1 MTTVPI
7 LALYIDDEP
16 ALLNIGKA
24 FLERG
29 GEFQVDTAE
38 SAAEALQAIAARE
51 YDAIISDYQMPEMDG
66 IKLLKV
72 VRQSGNEIPF
82 ILFTGRG
89 REEVVIEALNE
100 GADFYLQKGG
110 DPMAQFAELAH
121 KVRQAVKRRQAEL
134 SQTESEK
141 RLADIINFLPDAT
154 FAIDRAGYIIAWN
167 QAIEEMTGLPASEM
181 IGKGNFEYAVPF
193 YGVRR
198 KILIDLIFEPDDVI
212 AKNYAHII
220 HEKDILI
227 AETSLPRPKGNVV
240 TLMGKASPL
249 YNRKGEIVGAIE
261 SIRDVSE
268 RKQAEDALRES
279 EDMYRAIFTTTGAAT
294 IIIEKDTTIALANER
309 FAQLSGYSIEEL
321 EGKRSWTEF
330 IVPEDLE
337 QMKEYHHERR
347 NDPVFAPSVYEFR
360 FIDRHGR
367 VKYCIVHVTIIPGTA
382 RSVASV
388 LDITDRVLAEQDY
401 RGIFEN
407 IQDVYYRTDAEGN
420 LVRVSPSAASILG
433 YDSVNEI
440 YGKNVAQT
448 LYVNPEER
456 RQFLAELEKGGGVVT
471 NYEVLLKKNDGSPIY
486 ALTSSHKYYDAAGN
500 YLGIEGIL
508 RDITERKQAEEELRK
523 SEDRFSR
530 AIAGTGAGLWDWD
543 MVNDRVFF
551 SLQWKT
557 MLGYGDSEVENNF
570 SGWKNLWHPDDA
582 ARIEK
587 SVSDYLEGKTTKYEI
602 EHRLHHKDGSWHWIL
617 TRGDI
622 HRDAEGRPVRWT
634 GTNIDITER
643 KLDEDELRAAHEQ
656 LTASEEKLKA
666 NLETLT
672 RQDQIIRESES
683 RLRSFIDT
691 TSDAVMIID
700 EEGKI
705 IEWNAGSEQ
714 ISGISK
720 EEAIERYW
728 WDVVIRLVPPE
739 RRTEERRAALE
750 QTIRT
755 GLSTGVPSFTGPIVT
770 EIERPD
776 GTSVIIRQTIFPI
789 KTEKGFRFGA
799 ISQDITAE
807 SRGNDALMESEA
819 EVPHAG
825 RDNRYRFC
833 YR

>member
-7 LALYIDDEP
+7 LALYVDDEP

-29 GEFQVDTAE
+29 GAFQVDTAG
-38 SAAEALQAIAARE
+38 SAVEALKAMADRE
-51 YDAIISDYQMPEMDG
+51 YDAIISDYQMPGMDG
-66 IKLLKV
+66 IKLLKA
-72 VRQSGNEIPF
+72 VRKSGNEIPF
-82 ILFTGRG
+82 ILFTGKG

-110 DPMAQFAELAH
+110 DPKAQFAELAH

-227 AETSLPRPKGNVV
+227 AETSLPRPKGNIV

-249 YNRKGEIVGAIE
+249 YNRKGEIVGSIE
-261 SIRDVSE
+261 SIRDVS
-268 RKQAEDALRES
+268 
-279 EDMYRAIFTTTGAAT
+279 
-294 IIIEKDTTIALANER
+294 
-309 FAQLSGYSIEEL
+309 
-321 EGKRSWTEF
+321 
-330 IVPEDLE
+330 
-337 QMKEYHHERR
+337 
-347 NDPVFAPSVYEFR
+347 
-360 FIDRHGR
+360 
-367 VKYCIVHVTIIPGTA
+367 
-382 RSVASV
+382 
-388 LDITDRVLAEQDY
+388 
-401 RGIFEN
+401 
-407 IQDVYYRTDAEGN
+407 
-420 LVRVSPSAASILG
+420 
-433 YDSVNEI
+433 
-440 YGKNVAQT
+440 
-448 LYVNPEER
+448 
-456 RQFLAELEKGGGVVT
+456 
-471 NYEVLLKKNDGSPIY
+471 
-486 ALTSSHKYYDAAGN
+486 
-500 YLGIEGIL
+500 
-508 RDITERKQAEEELRK
+508 ERKQAEEELRK

-557 MLGYGDSEVENNF
+557 MLGYGDYEVENNF

-587 SVSDYLEGKTTKYEI
+587 AVNDYLGGKTTKYEI
-602 EHRLHHKDGSWHWIL
+602 EHRLRHKDGSWHWIL

-622 HRDAEGRPVRWT
+622 HRDAEGRPVRWI

-643 KLDEDELRAAHEQ
+643 KMDENELRAAHVQ

-720 EEAIERYW
+720 EEAIDRYW
-728 WDVVIRLVPPE
+728 WDVVI
-739 RRTEERRAALE
+739 
-750 QTIRT
+750 
-755 GLSTGVPSFTGPIVT
+755 PSRSP
-770 EIERPD
+770 
-776 GTSVIIRQTIFPI
+776 
-789 KTEKGFRFGA
+789 
-799 ISQDITAE
+799 
-807 SRGNDALMESEA
+807 
-819 EVPHAG
+819 
-825 RDNRYRFC
+825 
-833 YR
+833 